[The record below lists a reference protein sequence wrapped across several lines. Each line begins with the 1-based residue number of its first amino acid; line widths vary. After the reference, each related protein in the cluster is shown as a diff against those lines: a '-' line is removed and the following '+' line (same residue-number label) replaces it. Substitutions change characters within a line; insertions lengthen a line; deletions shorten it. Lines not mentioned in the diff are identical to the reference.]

1 MTTRSD
7 ARLRGAIL
15 DVTTPTKD
23 LQREALT
30 YITSALLE
38 TGKAPTMAQI
48 RDRLGLKSRNS
59 AHTIVLALEAAGEIV
74 VTRFAITLPG
84 TGPATYE
91 EGLSDGRAQVRGSL
105 DLGIDEIDWAR
116 HVLDKARAYASS
128 GDSDAQ
134 TDLLRAATEK
144 ST

>member
-1 MTTRSD
+1 M
-7 ARLRGAIL
+7 
-15 DVTTPTKD
+15 TTPTKD

-38 TGKAPTMAQI
+38 TGKAPTMAQL

-74 VTRFAITLPG
+74 VTRFAISLPG

-91 EGLSDGRAQVRGSL
+91 EGLSDGRAQIRGSL
-105 DLGIDEIDWAR
+105 NLSIDEIDWAR
-116 HVLDKARAYASS
+116 NVLNHAKSLRNCDYHADD
-128 GDSDAQ
+128 DSLHRLVAAVDA
-134 TDLLRAATEK
+134 AMVNEK